1 VSATFS
7 EAIAPASVTGTSFVL
22 RDAGGN
28 AVPCHR
34 HGQRRDRDPA
44 AQLATHLLD
53 HLHRHSALRLERNQ
67 RHGRRRP
74 RLGLH
79 WSFTTGPGRP
89 PLLALDPT
97 TTPQTP
103 AVDDNNSLELGGRF
117 PWTWRATSGIRFYK
131 GAGNTGTH
139 VGHRW
144 TTDEY
149 QESGGGAL
157 PEFAVI

>member
-1 VSATFS
+1 MSATFS

-28 AVPCHR
+28 AVSCHR

-89 PLLALDPT
+89 PLLALDADDD
-97 TTPQTP
+97 P
-103 AVDDNNSLELGGRF
+103 ADACSRRQQLARARRALPVDVAGYIRHPLLQGGREHGH
-117 PWTWRATSGIRFYK
+117 PR
-131 GAGNTGTH
+131 GTPLDD
-139 VGHRW
+139 R
-144 TTDEY
+144 
-149 QESGGGAL
+149 
-157 PEFAVI
+157 